1 MLKSY
6 STIEDTSSL
15 KNKFSG
21 LTYKLL
27 GKTGL
32 TVSACGFGSY
42 RVDFRVQEHSDAL
55 EHALLNGINLI
66 DTSANYSDGG
76 SEVLI
81 GNILEKL
88 CNEKK
93 IKREEIVVVSKG
105 GYIQGKNFELAKKK
119 KDEGNSYKEVT
130 EYTENL
136 WHCIHPDFLKDQ
148 ITASLER
155 MKLETVD
162 VYLLHNPEYFLDSPV
177 ARLRNGQAN
186 ELDLKELRVEY
197 YRRIKSAFEY
207 LEEEIHEG
215 RIRHYGISSNSF
227 VHNSES
233 QTFTSLQ
240 ICKEIANRVS
250 ERNHFS
256 VIQFPLNLYET
267 GAVKEKNQNG
277 GTQTL
282 LEYASQQNIGTIVNR
297 PLNAILDKR
306 LVRLADFEVDS
317 QYTEMQEAQII
328 AEIQLLDSMENDF
341 LENELPSVEMIDR
354 NREAITAFLRGGK
367 LVNENWK
374 NFGTIES
381 FNDLKKNFLIPRVNF
396 AFTILLTSKDIS
408 EEAKDKLDKIARQI
422 NRVTLIIESIYGM
435 MANERSKQIHDKL
448 NSVLSEEEEWFTKLS
463 LSAKS
468 ILTINSLDEISCTL
482 VGMRQSNYVDEVLK
496 CLKMENLSGA
506 KKFFV

>member
-6 STIEDTSSL
+6 STTEDTSSL

-21 LTYKLL
+21 LAYKQL

-32 TVSACGFGSY
+32 TVSCCGFGSY

-55 EHALLNGINLI
+55 EYALLNGINLI

-76 SEVLI
+76 SETLI
-81 GNILEKL
+81 GNVLEKL

-119 KDEGNSYKEVT
+119 KDEGKEYKEVT

-136 WHCIHPDFLKDQ
+136 WHCIHPEFLKDQ

-177 ARLRNGQAN
+177 AN

-207 LEEEIHEG
+207 LEEEVIEG
-215 RIRHYGISSNSF
+215 RIQHYGISSNSF
-227 VHNSES
+227 VLNHDA

-240 ICKEIANRVS
+240 VCKEVANRIS

-282 LEYASQQNIGTIVNR
+282 LEYVSQQNLGTIVNR

-317 QYTEMQEAQII
+317 EYTKLQEAQII
-328 AEIQLLDSMENDF
+328 AEIELLDSMENDF
-341 LENELPSVEMIDR
+341 LENEMPSVEMIDR
-354 NREAITAFLRGGK
+354 NREAITAFLRAGK
-367 LVNENWK
+367 LVKENWK

-408 EEAKDKLDKIARQI
+408 EDAKDKLDKIARQI
-422 NRVTLIIESIYGM
+422 NRIALIIESIYGM

-448 NSVLSEEEEWFTKLS
+448 NSTVSEEEEWFKELLLS
-463 LSAKS
+463 QKS
-468 ILTINSLDEISCTL
+468 IVTINSLDEVCCTL
-482 VGMRQSNYVDEVLK
+482 VGMRQSNYVDEVLE
-496 CLKMENLSGA
+496 CLKMENLSEA
-506 KKFFV
+506 KKLFG